1 MTAVL
6 IVCVVT
12 VGALAIAGWVVN
24 VAQSAPNL
32 DTLKPY
38 APGSPSQVFAANGTS
53 LGYIWSPTVHTEI
66 AGSSIP
72 QRLKEATIA
81 IEDRRFYQHGALDY
95 QGIVRAAIKDAVK
108 GGNGLQGASTLTM
121 QLVDNTYLP
130 NRYKNKHD
138 LKYKIVQAKLAEQL
152 EGEHSKNWILNSY
165 LNDVPYGTVGG
176 QTAYGVAAASQ
187 MFFDTPVQ
195 KLSLPQVALLAGL
208 PQAPS
213 EYNPFLHRAAAL
225 RRRSEVLGA
234 MVTAGYITQGQA
246 DHAAG
251 RSLQIKAD
259 NTLQTHKDPYLFDFI
274 AQQAAQDLCPRT
286 PKNCKT
292 LEQGG
297 LKIYSTIDLHKQA
310 LAQQAIVANE
320 PNLAAQGGPGVAAA
334 LASVNT
340 SNGNILA
347 VANSSSYSQ
356 TRFSYATQAHRQT
369 GSAFKVFA
377 LMTLIHDY
385 HGDPNSTYYTS
396 KPLPVGWLPLAPAWS
411 VHTDTNTYNGT
422 INLTKATYIS
432 DNTVFAQLVA
442 DEGMDKFN
450 ATAHA
455 MGITSPLDDNP
466 AEVLGGLT
474 VGVTPLEMADAYAT
488 LANGGN
494 HVPAT
499 VIGRVVFPDGS
510 VRNFGNPRHTPV
522 FPYDEAYAGTSVL
535 KQVITTAGATGTAAN
550 YGCPAAGKTGT
561 AENLANAWFVGYTPR
576 MSTAVWVGN
585 PSGNVPMINGFGG
598 VLAAPI
604 WRDYMHP
611 ASGDYCGN
619 WNPPTTTFDGTAF
632 FGPHAATGSSS
643 TIPSNPS
650 SQTAPGTTTGTGT
663 TPSGGTGVGTG
674 TSTNGY
680 NNPTL
685 YAHPP
690 QSGSGTT
697 GSPPTP
703 PGTNGGGGAG
713 GNGAGGN
720 GPKKH

>member
-1 MTAVL
+1 MAIIGVIVLFGGVGLGAIAVVGWVTAV
-6 IVCVVT
+6 
-12 VGALAIAGWVVN
+12 AA
-24 VAQSAPNL
+24 SAPNL
-32 DTLKPY
+32 NQLKPHT
-38 APGSPSQVFAANGTS
+38 PGQLSEIFAANGEP
-53 LGYIWSPTVHTEI
+53 LGYIDSTTLRIPVT
-66 AGSSIP
+66 GSQIP
-72 QRLKEATIA
+72 LAMKRATIA

-152 EGEHSKNWILNSY
+152 EGEHTKNWILNSY

-195 KLSLPQVALLAGL
+195 KLSLPQTALLAGL

-225 RRRSEVLGA
+225 RRRSEVLQS
-234 MVTAGYITQGQA
+234 MVTAGYITQAQA

-259 NTLQTHKDPYLFDFI
+259 NTLQVHKDPYLFDFI

-292 LEQGG
+292 LQEGG
-297 LKIYSTIDLHKQA
+297 LKIHSTIDLRKQA

-334 LASVNT
+334 LASVNP

-347 VANSSSYSQ
+347 IANSSSYSQ

-396 KPLPVGWLPLAPAWS
+396 KPLSAGWLSIAPAWT

-422 INLTKATYIS
+422 INLTKATYVS
-432 DNTVFAQLVA
+432 DNTVYAQLVA

-450 ATAHA
+450 AMAHA

-474 VGVTPLEMADAYAT
+474 VGVTPLEMADADAT
-488 LANGGN
+488 LANGGS
-494 HVPAT
+494 HVRAT

-510 VRNFGNPRHTPV
+510 VRNFGNPRHIPV
-522 FPYDEAYAGTSVL
+522 FTYGEAYAGTSVL

-585 PSGNVPMINGFGG
+585 PHGNVPMINGFGG

-619 WNPPTTTFDGTAF
+619 WNPPTTSFQGTAF
-632 FGPHAATGSSS
+632 FGPHASTGSSS
-643 TIPSNPS
+643 TLPS
-650 SQTAPGTTTGTGT
+650 SSTSQSVPGAATGAAT
-663 TPSGGTGVGTG
+663 TPTGGTGVGTG

-680 NNPTL
+680 HNPTL

-697 GSPPTP
+697 GSPSP
-703 PGTNGGGGAG
+703 PAGNNGGGGAG
-713 GNGAGGN
+713 GNG
-720 GPKKH
+720 PKKH